1 MNLLFRLLWVLLR
14 ARFAPRHTPVT
25 APSVLKYRVWL
36 TDQDMFLHMTNS
48 RYLSFSDLGRINLF
62 TRAGLSKVL
71 KAKGWKTEICGQSMT
86 INRMLKAP
94 KRFLLQTQIHGWDDT
109 FLVLG
114 QRFLRNARNHAGV
127 VTLLALKDKNGA
139 SVAPQDLLNQIEPG
153 VQSPDLP
160 ADLTELIETTKRARA
175 SSGK

>member
-14 ARFAPRHTPVT
+14 ARFAARHSPVT
-25 APSVLKYRVWL
+25 APSLLKFRVWL

-62 TRAGLSKVL
+62 TRSGLSKQQ
-71 KAKGWKTEICGQSMT
+71 KRKGWKTEICAQTMT

-94 KRFLLQTQIHGWDDT
+94 KPFLLETQIHGWDDE

-114 QRFLRNARNHAGV
+114 QRFLRNSKNHAGV
-127 VTLLALKDKNGA
+127 VTLLALKDKSGA
-139 SVAPQDLLNQIEPG
+139 QVAPQDLIDQIVPG
-153 VQSPDLP
+153 SQSPELP
-160 ADLTELIETTKRARA
+160 AELAQLVENTKRARA
-175 SSGK
+175 SS